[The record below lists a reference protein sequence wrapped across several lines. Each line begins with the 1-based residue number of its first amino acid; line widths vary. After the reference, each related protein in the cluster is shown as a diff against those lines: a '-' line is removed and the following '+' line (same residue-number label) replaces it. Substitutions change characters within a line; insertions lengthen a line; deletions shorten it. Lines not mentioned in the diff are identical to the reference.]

1 MHMKIIKAGII
12 SNRFKDK
19 DMKGAAHV
27 AACLRRRGIAV
38 CFDADGMP
46 TGERDVIDY
55 DNIDCLFVLGGDGTL
70 LAAADKASRVG
81 VCILG
86 INLGRLGFL
95 TEVELCDTDAA
106 ISSIID
112 GDFSIEKRI
121 MLHCSVIKD
130 GETIFSANALNE
142 AAVLKK
148 NVSRMI
154 SIELEINGTLA
165 DHVFC
170 DGMLVAT
177 PTGSTGYSLS
187 AGGPIVSPHLDC
199 MLATPICP
207 HSLHSRSLVV
217 SSDEE
222 IVMKPASPHG
232 IVLTMDGEIQR
243 EIENGEVVKVRR
255 SRHVACF
262 IRFHDDYFYP
272 LLRSKFINWDR

>member
-1 MHMKIIKAGII
+1 MHMKIKKAGII

-27 AACLRRRGIAV
+27 AECLRRRGIAV

-46 TGERDVIDY
+46 TGEQDVIDY
-55 DNIDCLFVLGGDGTL
+55 TDIDCLFVLGGDGTL
-70 LAAADKASRVG
+70 LAAAEKASRAG
-81 VCILG
+81 VCMLG

-95 TEVELCDTDAA
+95 TEVELCDIDSA

-121 MLHCSVIKD
+121 MLHCSVIRN
-130 GETIFSANALNE
+130 GETVFSANALNE

-154 SIELEINGTLA
+154 SIEIEINGAVA
-165 DHVFC
+165 DNVSC

-187 AGGPIVSPHLDC
+187 AGGPIISPHLDC
-199 MLATPICP
+199 MLVTPVCP

-217 SSDEE
+217 SSDDE
-222 IVMKPASPHG
+222 IIMIPASPHG
-232 IVLTMDGEIQR
+232 IVLATDGDIQR
-243 EIENGEVVKVRR
+243 DIQNGEVIKVRR

-262 IRFHDDYFYP
+262 VRFHDDYFYP

>member
-1 MHMKIIKAGII
+1 MHMKIKKAGII

-19 DMKGAAHV
+19 DLKGAAKV

-38 CFDADGMP
+38 CFDTDGMP
-46 TGERDVIDY
+46 AGEMELIDY
-55 DNIDCLFVLGGDGTL
+55 DDIDCLFVLGGDGTL
-70 LAAADKASRVG
+70 LAAADKASLSG
-81 VCILG
+81 VCMLG

-95 TEVELCDTDAA
+95 TEVELCDVDAA
-106 ISSIID
+106 ISRILD
-112 GDFSIEKRI
+112 GAFSIEKRI
-121 MLHCSVIKD
+121 MLHCSVIRD
-130 GETIFSANALNE
+130 GQTVFSANALNE

-154 SIELEINGTLA
+154 SIALEINGALA
-165 DHVFC
+165 DNVFC

-199 MLATPICP
+199 MLATPVCP

-222 IVMKPASPHG
+222 IIMRPSSTYG
-232 IVLTMDGEIQR
+232 IVLTTDGEIQR
-243 EIENGEVVKVRR
+243 EIENGEIVKVRR
-255 SRHVACF
+255 SRHVARF